1 MKIDSFSA
9 FVASLLLVSP
19 VLRADLTNH
28 PPIVSIKTTVATAV
42 EGGQNGQFTVTRF
55 YDPLTNDLTVPYAIS
70 GTASNGIDFVTLSGS
85 VVIPAGSSNATIT
98 VQAIDDTIPEP
109 TEYVT
114 LTLASNTVFGVT
126 S

>member
-55 YDPLTNDLTVPYAIS
+55 YDPLTNDLTVPYA
-70 GTASNGIDFVTLSGS
+70 
-85 VVIPAGSSNATIT
+85 
-98 VQAIDDTIPEP
+98 
-109 TEYVT
+109 
-114 LTLASNTVFGVT
+114 
-126 S
+126 